1 MDDNDTREKL
11 MKHLKTIALGL
22 LIAIFGLQAAQ
33 AKVPVWK
40 VTHGDQHMYL
50 GGTIHLLSK
59 DDYPLPKAF
68 EIAYDG
74 AEDIWLETDAD
85 AMKSPDTQSKFL
97 PVMMFQDG
105 RTLSQVLTRET
116 YQKLTEFL
124 AERGLPVAAFDA
136 MTPAGLSLTLTTL
149 ELQRLGLVDDAAGVD
164 AHFDHRANEDGKD
177 RLDLETIDE
186 QIGFIASLNEL
197 EPNAL
202 VLSSLEEVGQT
213 QTLWPNLLNAWRTGD
228 LDTLNEIGVERM
240 QRDFPAMYDVF
251 LAERNKRWMSDIK
264 RMLASP
270 EVEFMLVGVLH
281 MAGND
286 GLIELMQ
293 RAGYTIE
300 QLD

>member
-1 MDDNDTREKL
+1 MREML
-11 MKHLKTIALGL
+11 MKHLKLIALGL
-22 LIAIFGLQAAQ
+22 LLASLSLNTAQ

-40 VTHGDQHMYL
+40 VTNGDHHMFL

-68 EIAYDG
+68 ETAYVG
-74 AEDIWLETDAD
+74 AEDIWLETDVD

-105 RTLSQVLTRET
+105 RTLSQVLTRDT
-116 YQKLTEFL
+116 YQKLTDFL

-149 ELQRLGLVDDAAGVD
+149 ELQRLGLVDGVAGVD
-164 AHFDHRANEDGKD
+164 AHFGQRANEDGKD

-213 QTLWPNLLNAWRTGD
+213 ESLWPNLLGAWRSGN
-228 LDTLNEIGVERM
+228 LDELNEIGVNRM
-240 QRDFPAMYDVF
+240 QKEFPAMYEVF
-251 LAERNKRWMSDIK
+251 LAERNKRWMREVE
-264 RMLASP
+264 RMLGSP

-281 MAGND
+281 MAGDD
-286 GLIELMQ
+286 GLIELMKQ
-293 RAGYTIE
+293 AGYTVE

>member
-1 MDDNDTREKL
+1 
-11 MKHLKTIALGL
+11 MKHSRMIALGI
-22 LIAIFGLQAAQ
+22 LIASFGLHTAH

-40 VTHGDQHMYL
+40 VTSGDQHMYL

-59 DDYPLPKAF
+59 EDYPLPEAF

-74 AEDIWLETDAD
+74 AEDIWLETDAA
-85 AMKSPDTQSKFL
+85 AMNSPDTQSKFL
-97 PVMMFQDG
+97 PVMMYQDG
-105 RTLSQVLTRET
+105 RTLSQVLTRDT
-116 YQKLTEFL
+116 YQTLTEFL

-149 ELQRLGLVDDAAGVD
+149 ELQRLGLVDGTPGVD
-164 AHFDHRANEDGKD
+164 AHFDLRANEDGKD

-197 EPNAL
+197 EPNSL
-202 VLSSLEEVGQT
+202 VLSSLDEVAQT
-213 QTLWPNLLNAWRTGD
+213 KSKWPDLLGAWRTGD
-228 LDTLNEIGVERM
+228 LDKLNDIGVVRM
-240 QRDFPAMYDVF
+240 QQDFPAMYKVF
-251 LAERNKRWMSDIK
+251 LAERNRRWMNEIK
-264 RMLASP
+264 RMLDSP

-281 MAGND
+281 MAGDD

-293 RAGYTIE
+293 DVGYTVE